1 MLRAQLTSTAAL
13 AGWLRF
19 NSIEDYLMY
28 FKLVAAGLLIVLA
41 SASSVQAQMSLD
53 VSKITCDQFVHHK
66 VGSPRMIAAWLSGY
80 YNAKRNNLTIDL
92 QNDFNHSYFNYHS
105 REITGRA
112 FNRDF
117 HDPIRLSLATPNAR
131 AIHVV
136 KFKLSDH

>member
-13 AGWLRF
+13 AGCLRF

-28 FKLVAAGLLIVLA
+28 FRLVAASLLIVLA
-41 SASSVQAQMSLD
+41 SASSVQAQMSLG

-92 QNDFNHSYFNYHS
+92 QNVEAMADKVEFYCENQNNWAVPVMQAI
-105 REITGRA
+105 E
-112 FNRDF
+112 
-117 HDPIRLSLATPNAR
+117 RLSTS
-131 AIHVV
+131 
-136 KFKLSDH
+136 K